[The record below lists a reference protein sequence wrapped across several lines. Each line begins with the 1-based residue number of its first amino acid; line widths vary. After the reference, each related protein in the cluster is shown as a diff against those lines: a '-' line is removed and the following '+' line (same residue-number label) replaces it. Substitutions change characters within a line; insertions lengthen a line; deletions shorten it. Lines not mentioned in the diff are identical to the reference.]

1 MNVSLYSVKNNI
13 TINKIINYLLILLA
27 FVFPI
32 SAKKMTGVLVLI
44 IIFWIIEGNWKN
56 KFNMLYNS
64 IPFRYYFAFIVFM
77 GLSLFWSD
85 SIYGGF
91 AKHYPSNG
99 IKEYFKMYFL
109 GFMLVPIMI
118 TSMRKEYVKLIVS
131 SFLSAMLV
139 SEFSSWGIYLELIEI
154 QGKIPSNPSPFM
166 HHSLYSIFLTVTIF
180 VLATEVFRVKSL
192 YLKIVMILFMLSSL
206 VNLFLNGGRLGQLAF
221 FISLF
226 VFVFMKFKITFKS
239 IGISLLTV
247 FLIFVLAYKVSPI
260 FKIRANE
267 AAHSIEKMFK
277 GDFNSSWGSRVY
289 ALYVAKDIVAEHPL
303 IGIGIG
309 NSKKEFMEKTKEF
322 PQGGTVIGFW
332 HMHNQYM
339 QVLLETGIIGLL
351 LFFLFLFYLLKISL
365 DKEMYIL
372 LCTFLTIYMVGFI
385 SEPLFWNRQPFML
398 FNFFIAVFLFF
409 SMHNKDTKGIETR

>member
-1 MNVSLYSVKNNI
+1 MSVSLYSVKNNI

-32 SAKKMTGVLVLI
+32 SAKKMTGVLMLI

-56 KFNMLYNS
+56 KFNVLYNS

-118 TSMRKEYVKLIVS
+118 TSMRKEYVKPIVS
-131 SFLSAMLV
+131 SFLSAMLI

-154 QGKIPSNPSPFM
+154 QGRIPSNPSPFM
-166 HHSLYSIFLTVTIF
+166 HHSLYSIFLAVSIF
-180 VLATEVFRVKSL
+180 VLVTEVFKVKSL
-192 YLKIVMILFMLSSL
+192 YLKIVMVLFMLSSL
-206 VNLFLNGGRLGQLAF
+206 INLFLNGGRLGQLAF
-221 FISLF
+221 FIALF
-226 VFVFMKFKITFKS
+226 VFTSMKFKITFKT
-239 IGISLLTV
+239 ISLSILTV
-247 FLIFVLAYKVSPI
+247 IVIFSLAYKVSPI
-260 FKIRANE
+260 FQFRADN
-267 AAHSIEKMFK
+267 AVHSIEKMFQ
-277 GDFNSSWGSRVY
+277 GDFRSSWGSRVY
-289 ALYVAKDIVAEHPL
+289 ALIVAKDIVLENP
-303 IGIGIG
+303 IIGTGIGDA
-309 NSKKEFMEKTKEF
+309 KKEFMERSKKY
-322 PQGGTVIGFW
+322 PQGEIVIGYW

-339 QVLLETGIIGLL
+339 QILLETGIVGLL

-398 FNFFIAVFLFF
+398 FNFFIAIFLFF
-409 SMHNKDTKGIETR
+409 AMHNSDQKRSM